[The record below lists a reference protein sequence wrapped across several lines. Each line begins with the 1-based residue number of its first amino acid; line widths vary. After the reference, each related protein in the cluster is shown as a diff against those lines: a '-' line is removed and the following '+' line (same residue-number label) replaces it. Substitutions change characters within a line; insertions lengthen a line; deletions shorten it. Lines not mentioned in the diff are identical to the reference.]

1 VTTVD
6 GAPRAD
12 VRKLSMSERRP
23 LSYKWILFGAGV
35 IVGLNYLVRA
45 LLADPVRG
53 QLIESFDGT
62 MGLYVYAGVV
72 AFVSFFVGG
81 AVVGYWSPGE
91 TVKEPALASAV
102 AVTLNA
108 IDNFRNVDG
117 KAFTVTDWLLGTTIV
132 GFVGLVMA
140 FAGAWVGEK
149 AQGDTDQKD
158 KEHEGAPPEGSEP

>member
-1 VTTVD
+1 
-6 GAPRAD
+6 
-12 VRKLSMSERRP
+12 MSERRP

-62 MGLYVYAGVV
+62 MGLYVYAGLV
-72 AFVSFFVGG
+72 AFLSFFVGG

-91 TVKEPALASAV
+91 TIKEPALASAV

-117 KAFTVTDWLLGTTIV
+117 RTFTVLQWFVGTTIV

-149 AQGDTDQKD
+149 AQGGTAQKD
-158 KEHEGAPPEGSEP
+158 KEHDGAPPSEL

>member
-1 VTTVD
+1 
-6 GAPRAD
+6 
-12 VRKLSMSERRP
+12 MSERRP

-45 LLADPVRG
+45 LLADPVRS
-53 QLIESFDGT
+53 QLLESFDGT
-62 MGLYVYAGVV
+62 MGLYVYAGLV
-72 AFVSFFVGG
+72 AFLSFFVGG

-91 TVKEPALASAV
+91 TIKEPALASAV

-108 IDNFRNVDG
+108 IDNFGNVDG
-117 KAFTVTDWLLGTTIV
+117 RNFTVLQWLVGTTIV

-149 AQGDTDQKD
+149 AQGGTEQKD
-158 KEHEGAPPEGSEP
+158 KEYDGAPPEGTA